1 MDLRAVFQSMD
12 KDGDGRLSAAE
23 LALCVATTGAEFSL
37 EDAEA
42 LVGVGGS
49 LDFEA
54 FEELAA
60 AAAAEPSEEEG
71 SDGELRAAFTVY
83 EQEGEGGITPWSL
96 RRTLSR
102 LGERRD
108 IDECRSMICSFDLD
122 GDGVISFDEFRMMM
136 MAVVVQSS

>member
-1 MDLRAVFQSMD
+1 MD

-23 LALCVATTGAEFSL
+23 LALCVASTGAEFSL

-42 LVGVGGS
+42 LVGVGGA

-54 FEELAA
+54 FEELVAA
-60 AAAAEPSEEEG
+60 APAEEEG
-71 SDGELRAAFTVY
+71 SDDGELRAAFTVY
-83 EQEGEGGITPWSL
+83 EQEGEGGITPRSL

-108 IDECRSMICSFDLD
+108 IDECRSMICRFDLD
-122 GDGVISFDEFRMMM
+122 GDGVISFEEFRRMM
-136 MAVVVQSS
+136 VVVH